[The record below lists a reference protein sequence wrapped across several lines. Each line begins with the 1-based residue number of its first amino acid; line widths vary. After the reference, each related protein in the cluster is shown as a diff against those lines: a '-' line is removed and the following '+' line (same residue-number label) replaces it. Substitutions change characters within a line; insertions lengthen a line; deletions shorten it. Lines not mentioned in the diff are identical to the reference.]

1 MNILGVENGLSGN
14 CRCKGP
20 EAGSCLALVE
30 EEHRIQVLSLVRER
44 GEKVVTSVRPQEAL
58 WLLLR
63 AKLGSLWRALS
74 REMT

>member
-1 MNILGVENGLSGN
+1 M
-14 CRCKGP
+14 
-20 EAGSCLALVE
+20 VE